1 MKTRYKIIVALAA
14 VALLAAVSV
23 ILVALPR
30 PEEST
35 AAASSGSTSPMV
47 AAQAT
52 TTADLPAATASLE
65 AIQLSFRDIAKRV
78 LPVVV
83 EIDVTETITQAQG
96 GSPFDFFNNRG
107 GQGNPQEF
115 QRSGLGSGIIV
126 RQTGST
132 VYVLTNNHV
141 VESATEISVKLNDQ
155 RTFKAKVVG
164 KDARRDLA
172 VVSFESREPQPVAE
186 LGNSSDLQVG
196 DLVMAVGN
204 PFGFESTLTMG
215 IVSAVGRSG
224 PEGQQTYTDYIQTD
238 AAINQGNSGGALV
251 DIRGNVVGVNTW
263 IAAPNGGSVGI
274 GFAIPIDNAKKSIN
288 DFITKGKVEYGWLG
302 VQIGDLQETAPYTGF
317 AKDLKVEGMKGALVV
332 ATYKGSP
339 ADKAGLL
346 PGDFVV
352 RVDGQEVKNRDNL
365 TQIVGSLAAGSTHEF
380 ELIRYGERVS
390 VSAKIGVRDEK
401 DEVAPAKNLW
411 PGMIV
416 AKLTDELRS
425 AAKVGAGVDG
435 LLVGAVTDPD
445 TPAAK
450 AGFQAGDVIVSI
462 NGRSAKNVMDYF
474 RALNDTSKRNVSFAV
489 NRAGKEITI
498 EMPR

>member
-1 MKTRYKIIVALAA
+1 MKTRHKIISALAA

-23 ILVALPR
+23 ILVALPK
-30 PEEST
+30 PES
-35 AAASSGSTSPMV
+35 AATVQPAS
-47 AAQAT
+47 AT
-52 TTADLPAATASLE
+52 PAVSADLPAATASLE
-65 AIQLSFRDIAKRV
+65 AIQLSFRDIARRV

-83 EIDVTETITQAQG
+83 EIDVTETVTQAQG

-107 GQGNPQEF
+107 GQGAPQEF
-115 QRSGLGSGIIV
+115 QRSGLGSGIVV
-126 RQTGST
+126 RQNGST

-141 VESATEISVKLNDQ
+141 VESATEISVKLHDQ

-164 KDARRDLA
+164 KDPRRDLA
-172 VVSFESREPQPVAE
+172 IVSFESKETMPVAE
-186 LGNSSDLQVG
+186 LGDSSVLEAG
-196 DLVMAVGN
+196 DLVLAVGN
-204 PFGFESTLTMG
+204 PFGFESSITMG

-224 PEGQQTYTDYIQTD
+224 PDGQSQYTDYIQTD

-251 DIRGNVVGVNTW
+251 DIRGRVVGVNTW

-274 GFAIPIDNAKKSIN
+274 GFAIPIDNAKKSID
-288 DFITKGKVEYGWLG
+288 DFISKGKVEYGWLG
-302 VQIGDLQETAPYTGF
+302 VQIGDLSETAPYTGF
-317 AKDLKVEGMKGALVV
+317 AKDLKVEGQKGALVV

-352 RVDGQEVKNRDNL
+352 KIDGQDVKSRDNL
-365 TQIVGSLAAGSTHEF
+365 TLIVGGLVAGSTHEF
-380 ELIRYGERVS
+380 ELVRNGARTKLS
-390 VSAKIGVRDEK
+390 VKIGVRDDK
-401 DEVAPAKNLW
+401 DEVAPPKNLW
-411 PGMIV
+411 PGMVV

-425 AAKVGAGVDG
+425 AAKVAAGVDG
-435 LLVGAVTDPD
+435 LLVGAVTDPE

-450 AGFQAGDVIVSI
+450 AGFQAGDVIVSL
-462 NGRSAKNVMDYF
+462 NGTAAKNIMDYY
-474 RALNDTSKRNVSFAV
+474 RALNDTSKRSVSFVV